1 MKRRKKVET
10 KDVQMM
16 RKTNMRI
23 FPTYKRLAWDYLFFY
38 TIDFLF
44 LTQIKGIS
52 AADVMLKSTF
62 YAFFSMALQIPANI
76 IVEFLGRKNS
86 IILGNILNCLYMVMI
101 MMSRNLIDLIIAEF
115 FSAMSFTIKNIV
127 EPSLLNESIPPSR
140 YKSQIYSKISSKG
153 ASGYYVIG
161 AISKVIAGALF
172 TINGY
177 LPIILSLLILVLVT
191 VLSIGFIEPVKKK
204 KKGNAVLIYR
214 VEMRNVKEGFAFV
227 LKSERLKALILCA
240 SLIYSLLSILS
251 TYHVS
256 LQEDIGLSS
265 FVIGIIAAIGG
276 LASAY
281 ASKMQ
286 AKFHNKFRNQSLFT
300 ICMLLSIST
309 IIAGIFGIKAQ
320 TYIVL
325 LVMVIASFFV
335 YKFGMG
341 MFYTIIDRYL
351 RNFSNEKIDT
361 KIFAAYNLFRNV
373 FRMLAGLLAS
383 FLLDKMA
390 TVYCMIVIGVLFT
403 IMYILLEKYM
413 KTRVGLKPE
422 EYSKE
427 ERKYDE
433 LNQVK

>member
-1 MKRRKKVET
+1 MGNKE
-10 KDVQMM
+10 DVRMM

-23 FPTYKRLAWDYLFFY
+23 FPTYKKLAWDYLFFY

-62 YAFFSMALQIPANI
+62 YAFFSIVLQLPANV

-86 IILGNILNCLYMVMI
+86 VILGNILSCLYMVII
-101 MMSRNLIDLIIAEF
+101 MMSGSLFDLIIAEF
-115 FSAMSFTIKNIV
+115 FSAMSFSIKNV
-127 EPSLLNESIPPSR
+127 AEPSLLNESIPPSR
-140 YKSQIYSKISSKG
+140 YKSQIYSKISAKG
-153 ASGYYVIG
+153 ASGYYLFNV
-161 AISKVIAGALF
+161 ISKVIAGALF

-177 LPIILSLLILVLVT
+177 LPVILSLAILIIVT
-191 VLSIGFIEPVKKK
+191 ILSIGFIEPIKKK
-204 KKGNAVLIYR
+204 KKGNAVLMYK
-214 VEMRNVKEGFAFV
+214 VEMRNVKEGFTFV

-240 SLIYSLLSILS
+240 SLIYALLSILQ

-265 FVIGIIAAIGG
+265 FIIGIIAAIGG

-281 ASKMQ
+281 ASKTQ
-286 AKFHNKFRNQSLFT
+286 AQFHNKFRNQSLFT
-300 ICMLLSIST
+300 ICMILSIST
-309 IIAGIFGIKAQ
+309 IIAGVFGIRAEQ
-320 TYIVL
+320 YIFLLL
-325 LVMVIASFFV
+325 LVILSFFI
-335 YKFGMG
+335 YNFGMG
-341 MFYTIIDRYL
+341 MFHTIIDKYL

-361 KIFAAYNLFRNV
+361 KIFAAYNLFRSV

-403 IMYILLEKYM
+403 IIYILLGKYM

-422 EYSKE
+422 EYSNE

-433 LNQVK
+433 LNQVKE

>member
-1 MKRRKKVET
+1 MGTKEET
-10 KDVQMM
+10 RMM

-23 FPTYKRLAWDYLFFY
+23 FPTYKKLAWDYLFFY

-62 YAFFSMALQIPANI
+62 YAFFSIVLQIPANI

-86 IILGNILNCLYMVMI
+86 IILGNILSCLYMVII
-101 MMSRNLIDLIIAEF
+101 MMSGNLFDLIVAEF
-115 FSAMSFTIKNIV
+115 FSSMSFSIKNV
-127 EPSLLNESIPPSR
+127 AEPSLLNESIPPSR
-140 YKSQIYSKISSKG
+140 YKSQIYSKISAKG
-153 ASGYYVIG
+153 ASGYYIFNS
-161 AISKVIAGALF
+161 ISKVIAGALF

-177 LPIILSLLILVLVT
+177 LPVILSLAVLIIVT
-191 VLSIGFIEPVKKK
+191 ILSIGFIEPIKKK
-204 KKGNAVLIYR
+204 KKGNAMLMYK
-214 VEMRNVKEGFAFV
+214 VEIRNVKEGFAFI

-240 SLIYSLLSILS
+240 SLIYALLSILQ

-265 FVIGIIAAIGG
+265 FIIGIIAAIGG
-276 LASAY
+276 LASAF
-281 ASKMQ
+281 ASKRQ
-286 AKFHNKFRNQSLFT
+286 AQFHNRFRNQSLFI
-300 ICMLLSIST
+300 ICMILSVST
-309 IIAGIFGIKAQ
+309 IMAGIFGISAK

-325 LVMVIASFFV
+325 LIFVILSFFI
-335 YKFGMG
+335 YNFGLG
-341 MFYTIIDRYL
+341 MFYTIIDKYL

-361 KIFAAYNLFRNV
+361 KIFAAYNLFRSV

-390 TVYCMIVIGVLFT
+390 TVYCMIVIGTAFT
-403 IMYILLEKYM
+403 IIYILMQKYM

-422 EYSKE
+422 EYSNE

-433 LNQVK
+433 LNEVK

>member
-86 IILGNILNCLYMVMI
+86 IILGNILSCLYMVMI

-115 FSAMSFTIKNIV
+115 FSAMSFTIKNIA

-351 RNFSNEKIDT
+351 RNF
-361 KIFAAYNLFRNV
+361 
-373 FRMLAGLLAS
+373 
-383 FLLDKMA
+383 
-390 TVYCMIVIGVLFT
+390 
-403 IMYILLEKYM
+403 
-413 KTRVGLKPE
+413 
-422 EYSKE
+422 
-427 ERKYDE
+427 
-433 LNQVK
+433 

>member
-1 MKRRKKVET
+1 MGNKE
-10 KDVQMM
+10 DVQMM

-52 AADVMLKSTF
+52 ASDVMLKSTF
-62 YAFFSMALQIPANI
+62 YAFFSIVLQLPANV

-86 IILGNILNCLYMVMI
+86 VILGNVLSCLYMVII
-101 MMSRNLIDLIIAEF
+101 MMSGSLLDLIIAGF
-115 FSAMSFTIKNIV
+115 FSSMSFSIKNV
-127 EPSLLNESIPPSR
+127 AEPSLLNESIPPSR
-140 YKSQIYSKISSKG
+140 YKSQIYSKISAKG
-153 ASGYYVIG
+153 ASGYYLFN
-161 AISKVIAGALF
+161 AISQVIAGALF

-177 LPIILSLLILVLVT
+177 LPVVLSLIVLVIVTILSIA
-191 VLSIGFIEPVKKK
+191 FIEPIKKK
-204 KKGNAVLIYR
+204 KKGNAVLMYK

-240 SLIYSLLSILS
+240 SLIYALLSILQ

-265 FVIGIIAAIGG
+265 FVIGVIAAIGG
-276 LASAY
+276 LASSY
-281 ASKMQ
+281 ASKTQ
-286 AKFHNKFRNQSLFT
+286 GQFHNKFRNQSLFT
-300 ICMLLSIST
+300 ICMILSIST
-309 IIAGIFGIKAQ
+309 IIAGLFGIGAKQ
-320 TYIVL
+320 YICL
-325 LVMVIASFFV
+325 LLIVILSFFI
-335 YKFGMG
+335 YNFGMG
-341 MFYTIIDRYL
+341 MFHTIIDKYL

-361 KIFAAYNLFRNV
+361 KIFAAYNLFRSV

-390 TVYCMIVIGVLFT
+390 TVYCMIIIGVLFT
-403 IMYILLEKYM
+403 IIYILLGKYM

-422 EYSKE
+422 EYSNE

-433 LNQVK
+433 LNEAK

>member
-1 MKRRKKVET
+1 MET

-86 IILGNILNCLYMVMI
+86 IILGNILSCLYMVMI

-115 FSAMSFTIKNIV
+115 FSAMSFTIKNIA

-403 IMYILLEKYM
+403 IMYILLGKYM

>member
-86 IILGNILNCLYMVMI
+86 IILGNILSCLYMVMI

-115 FSAMSFTIKNIV
+115 FSAMSFTIKNIA

-335 YKFGMG
+335 YKFDMG

-403 IMYILLEKYM
+403 IMYILLGKYM

>member
-1 MKRRKKVET
+1 MGNKE
-10 KDVQMM
+10 DVRMM

-23 FPTYKRLAWDYLFFY
+23 FPTYKKLAWDYLFFY

-62 YAFFSMALQIPANI
+62 YAFFSIILQIPANI

-86 IILGNILNCLYMVMI
+86 VILGNVLNCLYMTII
-101 MMSRNLIDLIIAEF
+101 MMSGSLLDLIIAEF
-115 FSAMSFTIKNIV
+115 FSAMSFTIKNV
-127 EPSLLNESIPPSR
+127 AEPSLLNESIPPSR
-140 YKSQIYSKISSKG
+140 YKSQIYSKISAKG
-153 ASGYYVIG
+153 ASGYYVFNS
-161 AISKVIAGALF
+161 ISKIIAGALF

-177 LPIILSLLILVLVT
+177 IPVVLSLAILIIAT
-191 VLSIGFIEPVKKK
+191 ILSIGFIEPIKKK
-204 KKGNAVLIYR
+204 KKGNAVFMYKT
-214 VEMRNVKEGFAFV
+214 EMRNVKEGFTFV

-240 SLIYSLLSILS
+240 SLIYALLSILQ

-276 LASAY
+276 LASSY
-281 ASKMQ
+281 ASKTQ
-286 AKFHNKFRNQSLFT
+286 AQFHNKFRNQSLFT
-300 ICMLLSIST
+300 ICMILSIST
-309 IIAGIFGIKAQ
+309 IIAGVFGIGAEQ
-320 TYIVL
+320 YVFLL
-325 LVMVIASFFV
+325 LVVILSFFI
-335 YKFGMG
+335 YNFGMG
-341 MFYTIIDRYL
+341 MFHTIIDKYL

-361 KIFAAYNLFRNV
+361 KIFAAYNLFRSV

-390 TVYCMIVIGVLFT
+390 TVYCMIIIGVLFT
-403 IMYILLEKYM
+403 IIYILLGKYM
-413 KTRVGLKPE
+413 KIRVGLKPE
-422 EYSKE
+422 EYSDQ

-433 LNQVK
+433 LNKI

>member
-1 MKRRKKVET
+1 MET

-86 IILGNILNCLYMVMI
+86 IILGNILSCLYMVMI

-115 FSAMSFTIKNIV
+115 FSAMSFTIKNIA

-240 SLIYSLLSILS
+240 SLICSLLSILS

-403 IMYILLEKYM
+403 IMYILLGKYM

>member
-1 MKRRKKVET
+1 MGDKENVR
-10 KDVQMM
+10 MM

-23 FPTYKRLAWDYLFFY
+23 FPAYKRLAWNYLFFY

-62 YAFFSMALQIPANI
+62 YAFFSIVLQLPANV

-86 IILGNILNCLYMVMI
+86 VILGNVLNCLYMTII
-101 MMSRNLIDLIIAEF
+101 MMSGSLLDLIIAEF
-115 FSAMSFTIKNIV
+115 FSAMSFSIKNV
-127 EPSLLNESIPPSR
+127 AEPSLLNESIPPSR
-140 YKSQIYSKISSKG
+140 YKSQIYSKISAKG
-153 ASGYYVIG
+153 ASGYYLFN

-177 LPIILSLLILVLVT
+177 IPVILSLLILIIAT
-191 VLSIGFIEPVKKK
+191 ILSIGFIEPIRKK
-204 KKGNAVLIYR
+204 KKGNAVFMYKT
-214 VEMRNVKEGFAFV
+214 EMRNVKEGFAFV

-240 SLIYSLLSILS
+240 SLIYAILSILQ

-276 LASAY
+276 LASSY
-281 ASKMQ
+281 ASKTQ
-286 AKFHNKFRNQSLFT
+286 AQFHNKFRNQSLFT
-300 ICMLLSIST
+300 ICMILSIST
-309 IIAGIFGIKAQ
+309 IIAGLFGLGAEQ
-320 TYIVL
+320 YVFLL
-325 LVMVIASFFV
+325 LVVILSFFI
-335 YKFGMG
+335 YNFGMG
-341 MFYTIIDRYL
+341 MFHTIIDKYL

-361 KIFAAYNLFRNV
+361 KIFAAYNLFRSV

-390 TVYCMIVIGVLFT
+390 TVYCMIIIGVLFT
-403 IMYILLEKYM
+403 IIYILLGKYM

-422 EYSKE
+422 EYSDE

-433 LNQVK
+433 LNQVKE

>member
-86 IILGNILNCLYMVMI
+86 IILGNILSCLYMVMI

-115 FSAMSFTIKNIV
+115 FSAMSFTIKNIA

-403 IMYILLEKYM
+403 IMYILLGKYM